1 MQKRFLI
8 TPGPT
13 PVPPEVL
20 SALAE
25 PVIHHR
31 APRFTEILKQV
42 VAGMKY
48 IYQTENDII
57 VLRRQR
63 HRRHGGRRRQRREPR
78 RPRAGRL
85 RRQLR
90 RALEEADRHLGRRG
104 DRARLR
110 VGHQGR
116 ARPTSRRR
124 WPPTRPSR
132 PCSCS
137 TARRPPA
144 SSTTSRRSA
153 RSSPGRRR
161 SSWSTPSA
169 ASAPPTSRPTTWH
182 VDICV
187 AGSQKA
193 LMVPPGLAYAAV
205 SEKAWAVIEQCT
217 TPRFYFDFVATR
229 KKMTGDSAQT
239 PYTPAV
245 SLMVAQNAAIDL
257 IKEEGLQNV
266 FERHRVLG
274 RAAREGVK
282 ALGLELFG
290 PRGPGGQLRD
300 RRQGAR
306 GRRRRQ
312 DRQDRPRQVGRVA
325 GRRPGRRQG
334 QDLPLRPLRLL
345 RPQRHHRR
353 PHHRRDG
360 AGRAG
365 LRRQVRRLRRPPPSR
380 CSCRAPC
387 SCEGGDRDDRHRRRS
402 WSRRSSPPR
411 ASSTSRSRASRW
423 TWAPTGMRTSCW
435 PASPSTTASSSARP
449 PR

>member
-25 PVIHHR
+25 PVVHHR

-42 VAGMKY
+42 VAGLKY

-57 VLRRQR
+57 VL
-63 HRRHGGRRRQRREPR
+63 
-78 RPRAGRL
+78 
-85 RRQLR
+85 
-90 RALEEADRHLGRRG
+90 
-104 DRARLR
+104 
-110 VGHQGR
+110 
-116 ARPTSRRR
+116 
-124 WPPTRPSR
+124 
-132 PCSCS
+132 
-137 TARRPPA
+137 
-144 SSTTSRRSA
+144 
-153 RSSPGRRR
+153 
-161 SSWSTPSA
+161 A
-169 ASAPPTSRPTTWH
+169 ASGTGAMESAVVNVVNPGDHVLVGSMGNFGERWKKLTATWGAEVTAFDYEWGTKVVPADIEKALAADPAIKAVYVQFSETSTGVVNDIKAIGEIVAKTPAILVVDAISGLGATDLKTDDWH

-205 SEKAWAVIEQCT
+205 SEKAWAVVEQCT
-217 TPRFYFDFVATR
+217 TPRFYYDYVTAR

-266 FERHRVLG
+266 FERHRVLEPRRQGG
-274 RAAREGVK
+274 RQGARAR
-282 ALGLELFG
+282 ALR
-290 PRGPGGQLRD
+290 PRGPGGELRD

-325 GRRPGRRQG
+325 GRRPGSAQG

-353 PHHRRDG
+353 AQHGRDG

-365 LRRQVRRLRRPPPSR
+365 LRRQVRRLR
-380 CSCRAPC
+380 
-387 SCEGGDRDDRHRRRS
+387 GRRRTGVHAEH
-402 WSRRSSPPR
+402 R
-411 ASSTSRSRASRW
+411 AALR
-423 TWAPTGMRTSCW
+423 G
-435 PASPSTTASSSARP
+435 
-449 PR
+449 